1 MDDAYFLM
9 DPICQDSG
17 ALLVGTY
24 GWSRSLHVSTRV
36 DAHDG

>member
-17 ALLVGTY
+17 ALLRPLVRVVAG
-24 GWSRSLHVSTRV
+24 RSLYPLDPV
-36 DAHDG
+36 G